1 MYQRFLGLRESS
13 FDANPDPRYLFL
25 TRQTE
30 EALAAP
36 TDLIQNRKGLVLRT
50 GEIGTGKARTN
61 CLRQSGVVPF
71 PIIERK
77 R

>member
-1 MYQRFLGLRESS
+1 MYQRFLGLRESP
-13 FDANPDPRYLFL
+13 FGADPDPCSLFL

-50 GEIGTGKARTN
+50 GEVGTGKARTKW
-61 CLRQSGVVPF
+61 LSQSGVVPF